1 MTKRIICKYV
11 EPDGS
16 SPVSEFVGRLD
27 WKLQKKIFSQLRLLE
42 NPDFTL
48 QPPHIKTFRQNRH
61 KGFYELRTRIRQAVR
76 IIFIVDEDG
85 GIILLHGFI
94 KKMTVRQNRLWK
106 RRVQDGFVSPP
117 GLVQRKFYNGGCL

>member
-1 MTKRIICKYV
+1 MTKRILCKYV

-94 KKMTVRQNRLWK
+94 KKNDRATEQALETARARRLALA
-106 RRVQDGFVSPP
+106 S
-117 GLVQRKFYNGGCL
+117 GLASAKIL